1 MDTILKELQE
11 IKRYTLLQAKQV
23 LDLDDACLL
32 TGLSKS
38 RLYALTSQ
46 GKIPHHKSP
55 EGRCLYFSREELN
68 EWMLSRHFE
77 SDSDIER
84 KAKEYCRRKKII

>member
-1 MDTILKELQE
+1 MDALLKELRE

-23 LDLDDACLL
+23 LDMDDACLL

-38 RLYALTSQ
+38 RLYTLTSQ

-55 EGRCLYFSREELN
+55 EGRNLYFSRDELN
-68 EWMLSRHFE
+68 AWMLARHFE
-77 SDSDIER
+77 SEDEVR
-84 KAKEYCRRKKII
+84 TKAIAYCNKKKIM

>member
-1 MDTILKELQE
+1 MENLLKELQE

-23 LDLDDACLL
+23 LDIDDASLL

-38 RLYALTSQ
+38 RIYALTSG

-55 EGRCLYFSREELN
+55 EGRSLYFSREELN
-68 EWMLSRHFE
+68 NWMLSRHYE
-77 SDSDIER
+77 DAEQI
-84 KAKEYCRRKKII
+84 AKEYCRKKKII

>member
-1 MDTILKELQE
+1 MDALLKELQE
-11 IKRYTLLQAKQV
+11 IKRYTLLSAKQV
-23 LDLDDACLL
+23 LDIDDASLL

-38 RLYALTSQ
+38 RLYTLTSQ
-46 GKIPHHKSP
+46 NKIPFHKSP
-55 EGRCLYFSREELN
+55 EGRSLYFSRDELN

-77 SDSDIER
+77 SGSELEQ

>member
-1 MDTILKELQE
+1 MDTLLKELRD

-23 LDLDDACLL
+23 LDMDDACLL

-46 GKIPHHKSP
+46 SKIPFHKSP
-55 EGRCLYFSREELN
+55 EGRSIYFSREELN
-68 EWMLSRHFE
+68 NWMLARRFE
-77 SDSDIER
+77 SESDIQR
-84 KAKEYCRRKKII
+84 KAVEYCRNKKLM